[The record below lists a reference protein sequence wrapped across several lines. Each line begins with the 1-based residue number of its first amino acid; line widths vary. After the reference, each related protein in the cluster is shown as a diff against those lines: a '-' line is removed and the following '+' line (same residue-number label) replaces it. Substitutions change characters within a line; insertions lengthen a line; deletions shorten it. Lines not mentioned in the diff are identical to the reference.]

1 MSAER
6 EEGLRLRDSRLSL
19 NPVREMSLAVMGS
32 LRSLPAAC
40 APAQIVFLSLNSS
53 RKREVSR
60 LSKTTGWRTRVRV
73 SEEGDGYTAAYQI
86 SDCMLEVKLGGRWMD
101 SYLIS
106 EGLKGN
112 RRRRANDGIGQSTQT
127 KSWVM

>member
-86 SDCMLEVKLGGRWMD
+86 SDCMLEVKLGGAVD
-101 SYLIS
+101 GFIS
-106 EGLKGN
+106 DEGLKGN
-112 RRRRANDGIGQSTQT
+112 QRRRANDGIGQSTHI